1 MARDLGVSQR
11 RVRDR
16 VQDPEPFVR
25 GEFKEE
31 TSEARRLHDA
41 RIVRVDTKAF
51 GTSRT
56 QIHERPMVGA
66 AATQTGELRLTGNG
80 GHGAAKDEPDA
91 VGPLHGAVASH
102 GRLILAVII
111 AAAFLDV
118 VDFSVVQVALPT
130 IQREFLAPLA
140 ESEWVTGVYGLT
152 LAGFLMV
159 SGRAGDVYGQKRL
172 FIFGIVLFTLSS
184 LSAGLAPSLL
194 SLVVSRAIQGIAAA
208 MTTATALAILAA
220 TFPEGRERNRA
231 FGVLV
236 SILSAGFAAGSI
248 AGGVLTAA
256 FGWRSVMFVN
266 VPIGAVATIL
276 AQRFI
281 SRNGGVRA
289 TSRRLDIPGAITVTA
304 GLILLVYAFT
314 IAATD
319 GLFTIQ
325 AALPL
330 GLSALTLAAFLA
342 IEYRSKAPLMPLAF
356 VRRRTTLTANV
367 LSLVVSS
374 SAGALIVLT
383 VYLQQVLSYS
393 PLDAGLAFLPAA
405 AIFFFVGGWGSS
417 WLMNRLGLK
426 RVLVISTTFVTL
438 GLAAL
443 APLPVSA
450 GYLGILPGTILWA
463 LGASIGFPALAIAGL
478 AGTKHGEEGLASGL
492 IQTSQRLGFPLGLS
506 MVLTVASAF
515 DPGLGLTG
523 FRYAFLGA
531 AVLSVIGLGIAL
543 RFRGEDVPTFTGQ
556 AAPGLDAV
564 GERSDFE

>member
-140 ESEWVTGVYGLT
+140 ESQWVTGVYGLT

-172 FIFGIVLFTLSS
+172 FLFGIVLFTVSS

-220 TFPEGRERNRA
+220 TFPEGKERNRA

-248 AGGVLTAA
+248 AGGILTAA

-266 VPIGAVATIL
+266 VPIGIAATIL

-281 SRNGGVRA
+281 SRNGGGRA
-289 TSRRLDIPGAITVTA
+289 ASRRLDIPGAITVTA

-314 IAATD
+314 IATTD

-330 GLSALTLAAFLA
+330 GLSALTLAVFLA

-383 VYLQQVLSYS
+383 VYLQGVLGYS

-443 APLPVSA
+443 APLPVAA
-450 GYLGILPGTILWA
+450 GYVGILPGTMLWA
-463 LGASIGFPALAIAGL
+463 FGASIGFPALAIAGL

-506 MVLTVASAF
+506 LVLTVASTF
-515 DPGLGLTG
+515 DPLLGLTG

-531 AVLSVIGLGIAL
+531 AMLSAVGLGIAL
-543 RFRGEDVPTFTGQ
+543 RFRSESVPAFIEEATQERGSVAERGE
-556 AAPGLDAV
+556 L
-564 GERSDFE
+564 E

>member
-1 MARDLGVSQR
+1 MTENRQ
-11 RVRDR
+11 
-16 VQDPEPFVR
+16 
-25 GEFKEE
+25 GE
-31 TSEARRLHDA
+31 
-41 RIVRVDTKAF
+41 
-51 GTSRT
+51 GTESAGD
-56 QIHERPMVGA
+56 VGRSA
-66 AATQTGELRLTGNG
+66 
-80 GHGAAKDEPDA
+80 GAA
-91 VGPLHGAVASH
+91 VGPHT
-102 GRLILAVII
+102 RLILAVII

-140 ESEWVTGVYGLT
+140 ESQWVTGVYGLT

-172 FIFGIVLFTLSS
+172 FVFGIVLFTVSS

-194 SLVVSRAIQGIAAA
+194 SLVLSRAIQGIAAA

-220 TFPEGRERNRA
+220 TFPEGKERNRA
-231 FGVLV
+231 FGILV

-281 SRNGGVRA
+281 VRNHGRA
-289 TSRRLDIPGAITVTA
+289 TSRRLDIPGAVSVTA

-319 GLFTIQ
+319 GLFTIR

-330 GLSALTLAAFLA
+330 GLSAITLAVFLA

-356 VRRRTTLTANV
+356 LRRRTTLTANV
-367 LSLVVSS
+367 LSLIVASS
-374 SAGALIVLT
+374 SGALIVLT
-383 VYLQQVLSYS
+383 VYLQQVLGYS
-393 PLDAGLAFLPAA
+393 PLSAGLAFLPAA
-405 AIFFFVGGWGSS
+405 MIFFFVGGWGSS
-417 WLMNRLGLK
+417 WLMNRIGLK

-443 APLPVSA
+443 APLPVA
-450 GYLGILPGTILWA
+450 EGYLGILPGTILWS

-478 AGTKHGEEGLASGL
+478 AGTKRGEEGLASGL

-506 MVLTVASAF
+506 LVLTVASTF
-515 DPGLGLTG
+515 DPQLGLTG
-523 FRYAFLGA
+523 FRYAFLAA
-531 AVLSVIGLGIAL
+531 AVLSAIGLGIAL
-543 RFRGEDVPTFTGQ
+543 RFRGESVPAIVDGGTPDRG
-556 AAPGLDAV
+556 PV
-564 GERSDFE
+564 GESGDIE

>member
-140 ESEWVTGVYGLT
+140 ESQWVTGVYGLT

-172 FIFGIVLFTLSS
+172 FLFGIVLFTVSS

-220 TFPEGRERNRA
+220 T
-231 FGVLV
+231 
-236 SILSAGFAAGSI
+236 
-248 AGGVLTAA
+248 
-256 FGWRSVMFVN
+256 
-266 VPIGAVATIL
+266 IL

-281 SRNGGVRA
+281 ARYGPRT
-289 TSRRLDIPGAITVTA
+289 TSKRLDIPGAVTVTA

-319 GLFTIQ
+319 GLFTMQ

-356 VRRRTTLTANV
+356 LRRRTTLTANV

-383 VYLQQVLSYS
+383 VYLQGVLGYS

-417 WLMNRLGLK
+417 WLMNRIGLK
-426 RVLVISTTFVTL
+426 RVLVVSTAFVTL
-438 GLAAL
+438 GLAML
-443 APLPVSA
+443 APLPVAA
-450 GYLGILPGTILWA
+450 GYLGILPGTILWS

-478 AGTKHGEEGLASGL
+478 SGTKPGEEGLASGL

-506 MVLTVASAF
+506 LVLTVASRF
-515 DPGLGLTG
+515 DPQLGLTG

-531 AVLSVIGLGIAL
+531 AVLSAVGLGIAL
-543 RFRGEDVPTFTGQ
+543 RFRSESVPAFVDG
-556 AAPGLDAV
+556 PEHEFSSV
-564 GERSDFE
+564 GEPGDPE

>member
-1 MARDLGVSQR
+1 MTGDEGPRGVKDGSETA
-11 RVRDR
+11 
-16 VQDPEPFVR
+16 DP
-25 GEFKEE
+25 
-31 TSEARRLHDA
+31 L
-41 RIVRVDTKAF
+41 
-51 GTSRT
+51 RT
-56 QIHERPMVGA
+56 TVG
-66 AATQTGELRLTGNG
+66 
-80 GHGAAKDEPDA
+80 
-91 VGPLHGAVASH
+91 SH
-102 GRLILAVII
+102 ARLILAVII

-140 ESEWVTGVYGLT
+140 ESQWVTGVYGLT

-172 FIFGIVLFTLSS
+172 FMFGIVLFTLSS

-194 SLVVSRAIQGIAAA
+194 SLVVSRAIQGVAAA

-220 TFPEGRERNRA
+220 TFPEGKERNRA

-248 AGGVLTAA
+248 AGGILTAA

-281 SRNGGVRA
+281 SRNGGGRA

-330 GLSALTLAAFLA
+330 GLSALTLAVFLA

-383 VYLQQVLSYS
+383 VYLQQVLGYS

-506 MVLTVASAF
+506 LVLTVASAF
-515 DPGLGLTG
+515 DPGLGLSG

-543 RFRGEDVPTFTGQ
+543 RFRGEDVPTLTGQ
-556 AAPGLDAV
+556 ATADLGAV
-564 GERSDFE
+564 GEQSDFE

>member
-1 MARDLGVSQR
+1 MRGTALTAPREGNSLTENARHEGFDGDIDRLSQTR
-11 RVRDR
+11 
-16 VQDPEPFVR
+16 
-25 GEFKEE
+25 
-31 TSEARRLHDA
+31 
-41 RIVRVDTKAF
+41 
-51 GTSRT
+51 
-56 QIHERPMVGA
+56 A
-66 AATQTGELRLTGNG
+66 AA
-80 GHGAAKDEPDA
+80 
-91 VGPLHGAVASH
+91 ASH
-102 GRLILAVII
+102 ARVILFVVI

-140 ESEWVTGVYGLT
+140 ESQWVTGVYGLT

-159 SGRAGDVYGQKRL
+159 SGRAGDVYGQKRM
-172 FIFGIVLFTLSS
+172 FVIGIVLFTASS
-184 LSAGLAPSLL
+184 LSAGLASSLL
-194 SLVVSRAIQGIAAA
+194 SLIVSRAIQGIAAA

-220 TFPEGRERNRA
+220 TFPEGKERNRA

-281 SRNGGVRA
+281 ARSGPRA
-289 TSRRLDIPGAITVTA
+289 TSKRLDIPGAVTVTA

-319 GLFTIQ
+319 GLFTMQ

-342 IEYRSKAPLMPLAF
+342 IEYRSKAPLIPLAF
-356 VRRRTTLTANV
+356 LRRRTTLTANV

-383 VYLQQVLSYS
+383 VYLQGVLGYS

-405 AIFFFVGGWGSS
+405 AIFFFVG
-417 WLMNRLGLK
+417 
-426 RVLVISTTFVTL
+426 
-438 GLAAL
+438 
-443 APLPVSA
+443 
-450 GYLGILPGTILWA
+450 
-463 LGASIGFPALAIAGL
+463 
-478 AGTKHGEEGLASGL
+478 
-492 IQTSQRLGFPLGLS
+492 
-506 MVLTVASAF
+506 
-515 DPGLGLTG
+515 
-523 FRYAFLGA
+523 A
-531 AVLSVIGLGIAL
+531 AVLSAVGLGIAL
-543 RFRGEDVPTFTGQ
+543 RFRSESVPAFIEEATQERGSVAERGE
-556 AAPGLDAV
+556 L
-564 GERSDFE
+564 E

>member
-1 MARDLGVSQR
+1 
-11 RVRDR
+11 
-16 VQDPEPFVR
+16 
-25 GEFKEE
+25 
-31 TSEARRLHDA
+31 
-41 RIVRVDTKAF
+41 
-51 GTSRT
+51 
-56 QIHERPMVGA
+56 
-66 AATQTGELRLTGNG
+66 
-80 GHGAAKDEPDA
+80 
-91 VGPLHGAVASH
+91 
-102 GRLILAVII
+102 
-111 AAAFLDV
+111 
-118 VDFSVVQVALPT
+118 
-130 IQREFLAPLA
+130 
-140 ESEWVTGVYGLT
+140 
-152 LAGFLMV
+152 
-159 SGRAGDVYGQKRL
+159 
-172 FIFGIVLFTLSS
+172 
-184 LSAGLAPSLL
+184 
-194 SLVVSRAIQGIAAA
+194 
-208 MTTATALAILAA
+208 LAILAA

-248 AGGVLTAA
+248 PGGVLTAA

-281 SRNGGVRA
+281 SRNGGGRA

-330 GLSALTLAAFLA
+330 GLSALTLAVFLA

-383 VYLQQVLSYS
+383 VYLQQVLGYS

-450 GYLGILPGTILWA
+450 GYLGILPGTVLWA

-506 MVLTVASAF
+506 LVLTVASAF
-515 DPGLGLTG
+515 DPGLGLSG

-543 RFRGEDVPTFTGQ
+543 RFRGEDVPTLTGQ
-556 AAPGLDAV
+556 ATADLGAV
-564 GERSDFE
+564 GEQSDFE

>member
-1 MARDLGVSQR
+1 M
-11 RVRDR
+11 
-16 VQDPEPFVR
+16 
-25 GEFKEE
+25 
-31 TSEARRLHDA
+31 
-41 RIVRVDTKAF
+41 
-51 GTSRT
+51 
-56 QIHERPMVGA
+56 
-66 AATQTGELRLTGNG
+66 TGNEG
-80 GHGAAKDEPDA
+80 PRGVKDGSETADPLRTT
-91 VGPLHGAVASH
+91 VGSH
-102 GRLILAVII
+102 ARLILAVII

-140 ESEWVTGVYGLT
+140 ESQWVTGVYGLT

-172 FIFGIVLFTLSS
+172 FMFGIVLFTLSS

-194 SLVVSRAIQGIAAA
+194 SLVVSRAIQGVAAA

-220 TFPEGRERNRA
+220 TFPEGKERNRA

-248 AGGVLTAA
+248 AGGILTAA

-281 SRNGGVRA
+281 SRNGGVGT

-314 IAATD
+314 IATTD

-330 GLSALTLAAFLA
+330 GLSAVTLVAFLA

-383 VYLQQVLSYS
+383 VYLQQVLGYS

-450 GYLGILPGTILWA
+450 GYLGILPGTVLWA

-506 MVLTVASAF
+506 LVLTVASAF
-515 DPGLGLTG
+515 DPGLGLSG

-543 RFRGEDVPTFTGQ
+543 RFRGEDVPTLTGQ
-556 AAPGLDAV
+556 ATADLGAV
-564 GERSDFE
+564 GEQSDFE